1 MLGIDFWTMCE
12 RLFIRIRG
20 GAICTYI
27 HMYTHLYMRIYIY
40 MHNGYHVC
48 NVYIHVICVVAG
60 CSVGVDLP

>member
-1 MLGIDFWTMCE
+1 M
-12 RLFIRIRG
+12 
-20 GAICTYI
+20 YI
-27 HMYTHLYMRIYIY
+27 HTYVHTFIYAYIYIYIY

>member
-1 MLGIDFWTMCE
+1 MKDYLLESGVVPYVHTY
-12 RLFIRIRG
+12 
-20 GAICTYI
+20 ICTHIYI
-27 HMYTHLYMRIYIY
+27 CVYIY